1 MSRHENERVD
11 FKTPDPWDSLTF
23 GFTKEGDTCE
33 VEDLKCY
40 AKRVD
45 KQKGTKTS
53 TTYYLKF
60 GRGRIFDP
68 WGTFAGRE
76 RSADLEWK
84 KVASKVFEQY
94 YKYLSTRST
103 RHLTQAERMIIDA
116 NQK

>member
-1 MSRHENERVD
+1 MSRHENEKID
-11 FKTPDPWDSLTF
+11 FVTPEPVRSLVF
-23 GFTKEGDTCE
+23 GFTKNGHDCKENDY
-33 VEDLKCY
+33 KCY
-40 AKRVD
+40 AKRVE
-45 KQKGTKTS
+45 KTKGTETS

-76 RSADLEWK
+76 RSANLEWK
-84 KVASKVFEQY
+84 KVATTVFDQY
-94 YKYLSTRST
+94 FKYLSTRSQ